1 MNHHITNT
9 LLAITTSI
17 LILLGCQK
25 TQTNEENVEKIT
37 DEMDVRE
44 RKAVSR
50 DELIA
55 VLETKNF
62 DLTILVMNRVKMT
75 HYKGDLIPL
84 LKNIW
89 AGNLV
94 DIPNINKEFVDHPRI
109 RLEIANVLLQA
120 SRNDLGF
127 DLEPNSYNE
136 YARSLVHSK
145 DEDVAIQ
152 AISIL
157 NIANN
162 PADLPLLKKLV
173 TEENSATF
181 RIAVIAFTNNR
192 AVTQIDVERVAEA
205 LKSSEIREY
214 LNKEWLNKI
223 N

>member
-1 MNHHITNT
+1 MNHRITNT

-25 TQTNEENVEKIT
+25 TQPNEENVQKIT
-37 DEMDVRE
+37 DEMDVTE
-44 RKAVSR
+44 RKAVSQ

-62 DLTILVMNRVKMT
+62 DLTISVMNRVKMT

-89 AGNLV
+89 AGKLV
-94 DIPNINKEFVDHPRI
+94 DIPNINKVFVDHPRI

-136 YARSLVHSK
+136 YARSMVHSK
-145 DEDVAIQ
+145 DKDVAIQ

-162 PADLPLLKKLV
+162 PADLFLLKKLV
-173 TEENSATF
+173 EEENSATF

-192 AVTQIDVERVAEA
+192 AATQIDVERVAEA

-214 LNKEWLNKI
+214 LMRSG
-223 N
+223 